1 MHLLNIYRI
10 RLNLALATLMQY
22 RASLVI
28 WLLGLV
34 VEPIIYM
41 AVWTQ
46 VTRETG
52 SVQGYSAG
60 DFAAYYLAWMLVRH
74 FTVAINPNTIE
85 RRVRRG
91 EFSQM
96 LLLPVHPIHMD
107 VADVFGFKLVA
118 LPAVLLTL
126 VLLALVFPPTLAL
139 QWWSIPA
146 FILALLLA
154 FPIRFLF
161 SWLLGLVA
169 FWTTWARSIYGVF
182 VVAEIFLTGRLAPLS
197 LLPGW
202 VLIVASALPFRWM
215 ISFPVEVLL
224 GKLTLEE
231 VVLGFAVQGIML
243 TVLALMLAAIWPAAV
258 ERYTAVGA

>member
-1 MHLLNIYRI
+1 VYLLNIYRI
-10 RLNLALATLMQY
+10 RLGLAVATLVQY
-22 RASLVI
+22 RASLLI
-28 WLLGLV
+28 WILGLV

-52 SVQGYSAG
+52 SVAGYSTV

-74 FTVAINPNTIE
+74 FTVAINPATIE

-107 VADVFGFKLVA
+107 IADVFGFKLVA
-118 LPAVLLTL
+118 LPAVIIVLL
-126 VLLALVFPPTLAL
+126 LLALVFPPAFAL

-146 FILALLLA
+146 FILAVLLA
-154 FPIRFLF
+154 FPIRFVF

-169 FWTTWARSIYGVF
+169 FWTTWARSIFGVF

-202 VLIVASALPFRWM
+202 VLMLASALPFRWM
-215 ISFPVEVLL
+215 LSFPVEVLI

-231 VVLGFAVQGIML
+231 VVVGLLMQGIML
-243 TVLALMLAAIWPAAV
+243 AVLTALLAAIWPLAV
-258 ERYTAVGA
+258 ERYSAVGA